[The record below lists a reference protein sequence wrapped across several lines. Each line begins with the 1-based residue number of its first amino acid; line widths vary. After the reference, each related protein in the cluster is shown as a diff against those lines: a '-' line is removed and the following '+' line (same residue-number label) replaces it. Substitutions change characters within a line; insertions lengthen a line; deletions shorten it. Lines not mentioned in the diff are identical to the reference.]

1 MSYAVRVESLTK
13 SYGSHTVLK
22 GLSFQV
28 KKGEIFGVLGVNG
41 AGKTTTLE
49 CMEGLRKYDSGKIT
63 ADGRVGIQLQS
74 PPL

>member
-13 SYGSHTVLK
+13 SYGSHAVLK

-41 AGKTTTLE
+41 AG
-49 CMEGLRKYDSGKIT
+49 D
-63 ADGRVGIQLQS
+63 RVIIRPS
-74 PPL
+74 

>member
-28 KKGEIFGVLGVNG
+28 KKGEIFGVLGVK
-41 AGKTTTLE
+41 AT
-49 CMEGLRKYDSGKIT
+49 
-63 ADGRVGIQLQS
+63 
-74 PPL
+74 